1 MLAHY
6 DGKKVR
12 LVTEDGEL
20 FTGEAEYCSPGWGLE
35 VFDREEESLQIGDT
49 NVFLSQ
55 IRAIEPLEAPAKTLP
70 PRSFDELVGRLLDQ
84 KRCWIVDLLPE
95 RVPKE
100 AGGQYFAVDRYF
112 RQPERRGAL
121 YRRFAELLL
130 RLNCYS
136 DLAVSFDGGDSWS
149 LNPEPEAFAERLT
162 ELDVGSFFRGIFPAE
177 GVMAEL
183 DPGDTYLSFFDPEE
197 RLLARLRQLA
207 LSGGF
212 CLWLSEQD
220 QG

>member
-6 DGKKVR
+6 DGKAVR

-35 VFDREEESLQIGDT
+35 LFDREEESLQIGDT
-49 NVFLSQ
+49 HIFLSQ
-55 IRAIEPLEAPAKTLP
+55 IRTVEPLGAPENTLP

-84 KRCWIVDLLPE
+84 ERCWIVDLLPE
-95 RVPKE
+95 RVPRE

-112 RQPERRGAL
+112 RQPERRGTL

-136 DLAVSFDGGDSWS
+136 DLAVSFDGGDSWE
-149 LNPEPEAFAERLT
+149 LNPEPEALADRLT
-162 ELDVGSFFRGIFPAE
+162 GVAEGGFFRGVFPAE
-177 GVMAEL
+177 GVMVEL
-183 DPGDTYLSFFDPEE
+183 DHGDTYLSFFDPEVK
-197 RLLARLRQLA
+197 LLARLRKLA
-207 LSGGF
+207 PAAGF
-212 CLWLSEQD
+212 CIWLSEFE
-220 QG
+220 

>member
-20 FTGEAEYCSPGWGLE
+20 FTGEAEYCSPGWGLDA
-35 VFDREEESLQIGDT
+35 FDREEESLQIGDT

-55 IRAIEPLEAPAKTLP
+55 IRSVEPLDAPAKTLP
-70 PRSFDELVGRLLDQ
+70 SRSFDELAGRLLDQ
-84 KRCWIVDLLPE
+84 ERCWIVDLLPE

-112 RQPERRGAL
+112 RQPERLGAL

-136 DLAVSFDGGDSWS
+136 DLAVSFDGGDSWE
-149 LNPEPEAFAERLT
+149 LNPEPERFAEALT
-162 ELDVGSFFRGIFPAE
+162 GLGSGDFFRGIFPAE
-177 GVMAEL
+177 EVMAEL
-183 DPGDTYLSFFDPEE
+183 DAGDTYLAFCDPGEK
-197 RLLARLRQLA
+197 LLPRLRKLA
-207 LSGGF
+207 LAGGF
-212 CLWLSEQD
+212 CLWLSEHD
-220 QG
+220 